1 MNNCIL
7 CHSDIP
13 DDLVDSAKPV
23 PGGLACSRCI
33 AELMKLL
40 PKAKTLRDIP
50 TPVNEHYRVTFGLFV
65 TIVDGRDAANEEA
78 AVSVALTDRLQPWY
92 LDNRGMATIVP
103 KVSGITHNQF
113 VDWVRRS

>member
-1 MNNCIL
+1 MHTCIL
-7 CHSDIP
+7 CHNPIP

-65 TIVDGRDAANEEA
+65 TIVDGREA
-78 AVSVALTDRLQPWY
+78 AVSIALHDRLQPWY

>member
-1 MNNCIL
+1 MQSCIL
-7 CHSDIP
+7 CHNDIP
-13 DDLVDSAKPV
+13 DNELDESKPV
-23 PGGLACSRCI
+23 PGGVACRHCI
-33 AELMKLL
+33 SELIRLL
-40 PKAKTLRDIP
+40 PKAKTLRGIP

-78 AVSVALTDRLQPWY
+78 AVSVALHDRLQPWY

-113 VDWVRRS
+113 VDWIRRS